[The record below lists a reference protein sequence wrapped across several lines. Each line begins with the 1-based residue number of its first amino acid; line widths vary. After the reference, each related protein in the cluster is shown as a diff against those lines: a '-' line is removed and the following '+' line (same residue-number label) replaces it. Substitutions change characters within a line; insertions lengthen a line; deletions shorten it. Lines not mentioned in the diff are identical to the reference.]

1 MNRFLSSNITAVLLV
16 VSTLLL
22 SPSALAAGDK
32 GGNLPIPPTSAN
44 ATPAQNT
51 PTLGSTYGGGIV
63 FYVDRS
69 GHGLIAAAVDQGYGP
84 WNSASALC
92 TNYRGGGF
100 ADWRL
105 PSKDELHKIYL
116 QKNLVTGVSSKVS
129 YWCSQSKNAN
139 YAYDHA
145 FLNSGI
151 EGYSMKGNHQSIRAV
166 RSF

>member
-1 MNRFLSSNITAVLLV
+1 MNRVLSQKITAVSLA
-16 VSTLLL
+16 VSGLLL
-22 SPSALAAGDK
+22 SPFAFAAGDK
-32 GGNLPIPPTSAN
+32 GGNLPIPPLSAD

-51 PTLGSTYGGGIV
+51 PTLGSTFGGGIV

-69 GHGLIAAAVDQGYGP
+69 GHGLIAATVDQGQGT

-116 QKNLVTGVSSKVS
+116 QKNLVPGVSSKIS

-139 YAYDHA
+139 YAYDHM